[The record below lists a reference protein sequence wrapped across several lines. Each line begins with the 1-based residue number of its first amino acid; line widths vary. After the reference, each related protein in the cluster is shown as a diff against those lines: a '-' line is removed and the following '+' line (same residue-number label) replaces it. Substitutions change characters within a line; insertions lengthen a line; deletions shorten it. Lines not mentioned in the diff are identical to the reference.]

1 MSHAAIE
8 WVLAHDRT
16 TKGNYRALLIAIAD
30 CIRKDEG
37 GWGWAT
43 RQRLMDRGGVTLDG
57 YKKGIIALRKA
68 GLIEVDRNGAANAHN
83 DPDSRQA
90 QMPLPKR
97 ANGYYFVPLLS
108 DQRREEWE
116 ALRAHSDAERDALRA
131 KNDAYRT
138 AKETPEELFTGGAP
152 SAPLEGA
159 GGAPSAPPKGAPSA
173 PPKGAPSAPPY
184 IKDDPLDDPLD
195 DPTTKSSVS
204 NQDPAAARVDDD
216 QQSED
221 DTNDLDGIHAAALD
235 RLAQHDL
242 EAVEA
247 AEGPRHARIRWLTTA
262 RATRNDH
269 DGPLI
274 AAAIASGVT
283 CPDELAARVL
293 KHHDTPQRTA
303 SPSTPP
309 QVAAQRRIAQA
320 NDERHAAM
328 LAAPSSPLSP
338 TTQASITDIRSK
350 LR

>member
-1 MSHAAIE
+1 MIRPLALAA
-8 WVLAHDRT
+8 
-16 TKGNYRALLIAIAD
+16 ALLAAPAS
-30 CIRKDEG
+30 EA
-37 GWGWAT
+37 AT
-43 RQRLMDRGGVTLDG
+43 VTFGNLASYDT
-57 YKKGIIALRKA
+57 AL
-68 GLIEVDRNGAANAHN
+68 
-83 DPDSRQA
+83 
-90 QMPLPKR
+90 
-97 ANGYYFVPLLS
+97 
-108 DQRREEWE
+108 
-116 ALRAHSDAERDALRA
+116 
-131 KNDAYRT
+131 
-138 AKETPEELFTGGAP
+138 GAP
-152 SAPLEGA
+152 SSVSETFDGGTLNGTAIQQILGSHSFNNNRLQGIA
-159 GGAPSAPPKGAPSA
+159 GGGTNPARQFTTLVFSTRVTAFAASFANLSAGEIANV
-173 PPKGAPSAPPY
+173 
-184 IKDDPLDDPLD
+184 L
-195 DPTTKSSVS
+195 
-204 NQDPAAARVDDD
+204 
-216 QQSED
+216 
-221 DTNDLDGIHAAALD
+221 LDGIHAAALD